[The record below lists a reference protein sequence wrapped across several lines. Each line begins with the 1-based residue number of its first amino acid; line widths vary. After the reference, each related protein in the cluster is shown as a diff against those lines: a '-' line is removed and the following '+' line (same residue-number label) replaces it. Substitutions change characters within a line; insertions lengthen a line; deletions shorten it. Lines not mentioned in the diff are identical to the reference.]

1 MRRHGPAGP
10 RPAACAVSAARRA
23 RWRNR
28 AAARVPLLFSG
39 VSSFCFS
46 SPIPDRSDVGAEV
59 SACSWG
65 LRRGAWRGAV
75 GGTESRPGDTAC
87 LVPAG
92 GGDTCVTDLTGGA
105 KTALVIYRGGIRM
118 PQGESCQRSW
128 RGRPMTRQ
136 GPLGKLQGFYMLRTL
151 SELSPPGPS
160 GRGLRLGRGV
170 HTFWNLCSSCEPRG
184 RTAGKGLARSSS
196 SCSLGPSRAG
206 QWQRKKQRV
215 LESRTSSSSAL

>member
-1 MRRHGPAGP
+1 MW
-10 RPAACAVSAARRA
+10 ARRSVLA
-23 RWRNR
+23 AGASGEGPGGAPWEEPR
-28 AAARVPLLFSG
+28 AAPGTQRAWS
-39 VSSFCFS
+39 
-46 SPIPDRSDVGAEV
+46 
-59 SACSWG
+59 
-65 LRRGAWRGAV
+65 LR
-75 GGTESRPGDTAC
+75 
-87 LVPAG
+87 G

-170 HTFWNLCSSCEPRG
+170 HTFWNLCSPCEPRG